1 MTEHREGRV
10 STRCTV
16 RPCNCTLHNSTLC
29 DVCVFGP
36 ARNYEMTYSNHQLY
50 ARLPLG
56 VASLKML
63 TRISKIHN
71 NGDDV
76 VPGTTWP
83 GTARR
88 GRL

>member
-36 ARNYEMTYSNHQLY
+36 ARNYEMTYSTTIR
-50 ARLPLG
+50 AFTLG
-56 VASLKML
+56 SRVAENAHSNFKN
-63 TRISKIHN
+63 TQQ
-71 NGDDV
+71 
-76 VPGTTWP
+76 
-83 GTARR
+83 RR
-88 GRL
+88 